1 LPGSAAYGRFQSF
14 NVAST
19 SQAENMQSPGN
30 SGMDSQSHIN
40 FSMVNANSVA
50 YQPEAKLSKLMLPK
64 FRGEVTQ
71 WQNFNSAI
79 LANPVI

>member
-1 LPGSAAYGRFQSF
+1 MG
-14 NVAST
+14 
-19 SQAENMQSPGN
+19 
-30 SGMDSQSHIN
+30 SQSHIK

-50 YQPEAKLSKLMLPK
+50 YQPEAKLSKFMK

-79 LANPVI
+79 LANPVF